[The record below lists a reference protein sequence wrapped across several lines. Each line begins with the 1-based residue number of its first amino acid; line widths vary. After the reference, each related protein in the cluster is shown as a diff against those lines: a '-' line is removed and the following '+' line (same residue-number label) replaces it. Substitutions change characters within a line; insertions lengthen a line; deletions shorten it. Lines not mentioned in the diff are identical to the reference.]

1 CDVEPFLRVGGI
13 MKRMERKVLIAVLMV
28 ALLSSTVSAAQVV
41 YSIPIQGEIEPGLA
55 DFVARALAT
64 AERENGVVLIEI
76 NTFGGRVDAA
86 TEIKDMLVR
95 AKVPVI
101 AYVSERAWS
110 AGALIAL
117 AAPRIAMAPG

>member
-1 CDVEPFLRVGGI
+1 

-76 NTFGGRVDAA
+76 NTFGG
-86 TEIKDMLVR
+86 
-95 AKVPVI
+95 
-101 AYVSERAWS
+101 
-110 AGALIAL
+110 
-117 AAPRIAMAPG
+117 